1 MDIDKIID
9 IIRTLKEEGPTVSL
23 GSGQIAGTVEAGDDP
38 PVNKKKKKYLYGG
51 KGSRK
56 MWMPKNVQQ

>member
-9 IIRTLKEEGPTVSL
+9 IVRTLKEEG
-23 GSGQIAGTVEAGDDP
+23 GIANAVGAPPGNVAGIHGDP
-38 PVNKKKKKYLYGG
+38 PVRRPWNKGKKYM

-56 MWMPKNVQQ
+56 MWLT